1 MEFYFPNFRKFPF
14 PNKKKKTLIKKN
26 TFNCEKNIYK
36 TSINHSKSI
45 YNNINYE
52 IFYSKY

>member
-45 YNNINYE
+45 CNNINYE